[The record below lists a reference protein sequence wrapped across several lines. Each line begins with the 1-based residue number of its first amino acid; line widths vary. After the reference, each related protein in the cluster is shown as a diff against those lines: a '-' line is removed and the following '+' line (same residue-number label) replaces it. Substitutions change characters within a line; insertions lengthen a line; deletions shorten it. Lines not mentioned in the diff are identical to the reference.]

1 MKKIVII
8 GGGISGLSTFYYLRK
23 LINEKK
29 IDAEIQLVEKSG
41 RFGGQIKTE
50 YDGEFIFEGGSDCF
64 IREKPWALKLCN
76 ELEIEEKLVNT
87 REENSG
93 TFIYHSGKL
102 HPLPEGLMLLVPT
115 RFLPFATT
123 GLFSIPGKL
132 RMAIEAFVP
141 KKKNDSDET
150 LEGFVTRRFGR
161 ELLEMIAEPLIAG
174 IHSGDP
180 EKMSVQSTFPRFHQ
194 MEKDYGSLTRAT
206 LAARKKM
213 REMMKKKNPGV
224 PERSFF
230 ISFKNGM
237 YELVEKM
244 LEKLKGENIST
255 GKEVTSITKDGS
267 GRFMI
272 KINGSESIIADS
284 VIVTTPAYVSSTL
297 LKDLNGK
304 MSNSMELIPYI
315 KSCTISIVYKKSDI
329 ENRLP
334 RAFGFLVPSVER
346 RNIMAATFTSLKW
359 PNRCPDEYIMLR
371 CFVGGKHRQEYVEK
385 DDKTL
390 IKIVRDELKSIIGIE
405 AEPVKYRIFRW
416 INNMPQYNMGHRELI
431 DIIDKGMSENR
442 GLYVTGSAYK
452 GIGIPDCI
460 NNAEITAKRIVEE
473 ILS

>member
-8 GGGISGLSTFYYLRK
+8 GGGISGLSTFYYLK
-23 LINEKK
+23 KYINEKNLH
-29 IDAEIQLVEKSG
+29 AEIQLIEKSG

-64 IREKPWALKLCN
+64 IREKPWALELCR
-76 ELEIEEKLVNT
+76 ELGIEEKLVNT

-115 RFLPFATT
+115 KFLPFATT

-141 KKKNDSDET
+141 KKKNNSDET

-194 MEKDYGSLTRAT
+194 MEKDHGSLTRAT

-213 REMMKKKNPGV
+213 REMMKKRNPGV

-244 LEKLKGENIST
+244 LDKLKGENLST
-255 GKEVTSITKDGS
+255 GKEVTSISKDSS

-272 KINGSESIIADS
+272 NIRGTESIIADS
-284 VIVTTPAYVSSTL
+284 VVITTPAYVSSTL
-297 LKDLNGK
+297 LKGLNGK

-329 ENRLP
+329 QDRLP
-334 RAFGFLVPSVER
+334 RAFGFLVPSVEK

-371 CFVGGKHRQEYVEK
+371 CFVGGKHRQEFVEK
-385 DDKTL
+385 DDETL
-390 IKIVRDELKSIIGIE
+390 IKIARDELQSIIGIE

-416 INNMPQYNMGHRELI
+416 INNMPQYNMGHQELVET
-431 DIIDKGMSENR
+431 IDKGMRDNR

-460 NNAEITAKRIVEE
+460 NNAEITAKSIVHE